1 MSRLCTLAVASVFAF
16 ILCSMYHN
24 AYCSIEVQKRI
35 VNIVQRY
42 AAEGDAKRLYYLYK
56 LLPDDF
62 KASVNTIDS
71 SGHTLLH
78 HAVYSGS
85 VPAARL
91 LLEAGA
97 KPNVPCA
104 HGDTPLSFARQG
116 GNKYMIA
123 LLLGHIAR
131 DTNNEEVSNVT
142 EKMPI
147 GHVSVHK

>member
-1 MSRLCTLAVASVFAF
+1 MSRLRTLAFASIFAF

-24 AYCSIEVQKRI
+24 AYCSIEVQKRM
-35 VNIVQRY
+35 VNIVQKY
-42 AAEGDAKRLYYLYK
+42 AAEADAKRLYYLYK

-97 KPNVPCA
+97 KPNVPCV
-104 HGDTPLSFARQG
+104 HGDTPLSFACQG

-123 LLLGHIAR
+123 LLLRHGAQ
-131 DTNNEEVSNVT
+131 DANNKELSNVN

-147 GHVSVHK
+147 EHVSVHK